1 MGPVS
6 VGVVGAKDA
15 AKEFVGGVVDYH
27 VGVIKDKIKDMIKGW
42 VEENCLPLLEK
53 GLGEVFPDGVDWIS
67 KEAISEKVVELVV
80 GRVEGV
86 IEDAVD
92 NDFAPEKVKEMVEK
106 VRVKSVGGGVREAS
120 FVDL

>member
-1 MGPVS
+1 M
-6 VGVVGAKDA
+6 
-15 AKEFVGGVVDYH
+15 
-27 VGVIKDKIKDMIKGW
+27 
-42 VEENCLPLLEK
+42 
-53 GLGEVFPDGVDWIS
+53 FPDGVDWIS